1 MDDVDI
7 AQDRYMNEDQSTI
20 FIDKAE
26 YSRYNVPA
34 WLTIEKARQIY
45 DEIKEYLREEIEA
58 VEYDTFNTSD
68 QE

>member
-1 MDDVDI
+1 MDDVDV

-20 FIDKAE
+20 FIDESE
-26 YSRYNVPA
+26 YDRYTVPR

-45 DEIKEYLREEIEA
+45 DEIKDYLKEELE
-58 VEYDTFNTSD
+58 VLDYESFNMSD